1 MITDV
6 DSTETLRRDRLVCL
20 NASRAQ
26 RATLEQRYGRV
37 WNTVELGRDFVVLGY
52 LAPYVVVDRKADRS
66 RGSLE
71 FQDHPRFYFN
81 WEEDQ

>member
-26 RATLEQRYGRV
+26 RATLERRYGRV

-52 LAPYVVVDRKADRS
+52 LAPYVVVDRKADNS

-81 WEEDQ
+81 WEEDR